1 MPCFPWISGIS
12 LFCLSGSASPLF
24 DKGEIIFHGESVIVH
39 THNHNVVTGKWVI
52 SSALL
57 CKSYNCEAHGPLYS
71 IRGFYSNMKLSLLSV
86 KVFYRKKPKFKERR
100 KSSKSKLRYVSCHYI
115 NTPFNTCKLS
125 CLFFQCRKKRG
136 SLQIKPESPCCNGQH
151 IWHRG
156 RNQRV
161 YELDELFHQWIRN
174 VRMLA
179 KSFWH

>member
-1 MPCFPWISGIS
+1 MSGIW

-24 DKGEIIFHGESVIVH
+24 DTGEIDGEIIFHGESVIAH
-39 THNHNVVTGKWVI
+39 THNVVKWVI

-57 CKSYNCEAHGPLYS
+57 CKSYNCEVHGPLYS
-71 IRGFYSNMKLSLLSV
+71 KRGFYSNMKLSLLSV

-100 KSSKSKLRYVSCHYI
+100 NSSKSELRYASCHYI

-179 KSFWH
+179 KTFWY

>member
-1 MPCFPWISGIS
+1 MIVVS
-12 LFCLSGSASPLF
+12 LFCLSGRASPLF
-24 DKGEIIFHGESVIVH
+24 PGSGWRVKSYSTGRAWSH
-39 THNHNVVTGKWVI
+39 THTHAVKWVI

-57 CKSYNCEAHGPLYS
+57 FKSYNCEAYGPLYS
-71 IRGFYSNMKLSLLSV
+71 KRGFYSNMKLSLLSV
-86 KVFYRKKPKFKERR
+86 KVFYRKKPKFKKGR
-100 KSSKSKLRYVSCHYI
+100 KSSKRKLRYPSCHSI

-136 SLQIKPESPCCNGQH
+136 SVQIKPESPWFNGQH

-179 KSFWH
+179 KTFWH